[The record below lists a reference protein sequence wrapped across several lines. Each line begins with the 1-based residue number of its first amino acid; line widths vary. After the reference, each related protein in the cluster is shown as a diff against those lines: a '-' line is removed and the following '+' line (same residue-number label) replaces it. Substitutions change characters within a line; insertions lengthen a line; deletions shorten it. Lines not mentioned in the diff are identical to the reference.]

1 MLCGYPP
8 FNGENDKEILEAV
21 KEGTVHFEENDWEHI
36 SKDAQN
42 LIKTML
48 NKDHKNRITGEEA
61 LLHPWLTN
69 NIGRIKV
76 SKRKA

>member
-8 FNGENDKEILEAV
+8 FNGENDNEILEAV
-21 KEGTVHFEENDWEHI
+21 KRGKFQFDDSDWEHI
-36 SKDAQN
+36 TKEAQD
-42 LIKTML
+42 LIKLML
-48 NKDHKNRITGEEA
+48 NKDHINRISGEDC